1 MNSQTPCTAN
11 RFFATIFIGS
21 CLTLF
26 PCNAAAQ
33 GKLGIAKEVVEQLA
47 KKFSKEV
54 SEEGVE
60 KLTAKVQSVLARTGD
75 EGIEAIDTVGPR
87 AVNLLESS
95 GDEIASAAK
104 LLAKHGDEAIEVL
117 DSPVRRGLLATLG
130 DDAGEALVKHGVVAE
145 KVLSASGAPA
155 ARALTNLSSQN
166 ARRLVMLSDDAATAK
181 IASNPDVMGVLSRYG
196 DKAMDFIWRNKL
208 ALSTASVLAAF
219 IANPEPFLDGTLQLA
234 ETGLETIST
243 NVAKPIA
250 EKIGANTQWT
260 LVLIVAT
267 LCAAI
272 LFAWRSLRKPNKPP
286 AQSSN

>member
-1 MNSQTPCTAN
+1 MRPNTNTLPHLV
-11 RFFATIFIGS
+11 FAVVTGTCIAMAPS
-21 CLTLF
+21 Y
-26 PCNAAAQ
+26 AVAQ

-60 KLTAKVQSVLARTGD
+60 KLTARVQGVLARTGD
-75 EGIEAIDTVGPR
+75 EGIEAIEKVGPR

-145 KVLSASGAPA
+145 KVLASTGAPA

-181 IASNPDVMGVLSRYG
+181 LASNPEVMGVLTRYG

-234 ETGLETIST
+234 ETGLESIST

-260 LVLIVAT
+260 LVLLFAT
-267 LCAAI
+267 LCGAA
-272 LFAWRSLRKPNKPP
+272 LFAWRSLRKPTKPP
-286 AQSSN
+286 AQSST

>member
-1 MNSQTPCTAN
+1 MNLPTTYKKLRLLTA
-11 RFFATIFIGS
+11 ILICS

-26 PCNAAAQ
+26 PCNAVAQ

-54 SEEGVE
+54 SEEGLE

-75 EGIEAIDTVGPR
+75 EGIEAIEKVGPR
-87 AVNLLESS
+87 AVKLLESS

-130 DDAGEALVKHGVVAE
+130 DDAAEALVKHGVVAE
-145 KVLSASGAPA
+145 KILTASGAPA

-181 IASNPDVMGVLSRYG
+181 IASSPDVLGVLTRYG

-260 LVLIVAT
+260 LVLIFAT

-272 LFAWRSLRKPNKPP
+272 LLAWRFLRKPTKPSAP
-286 AQSSN
+286 SSN

>member
-1 MNSQTPCTAN
+1 MRPTTKTLGHLA
-11 RFFATIFIGS
+11 FALVTSLCI
-21 CLTLF
+21 TL
-26 PCNAAAQ
+26 PPSHAVAQ

-60 KLTAKVQSVLARTGD
+60 KLTARVQSVLARTGD
-75 EGIEAIDTVGPR
+75 EGIEAIEKVGPR

-95 GDEIASAAK
+95 GDEIAAAAK

-117 DSPVRRGLLATLG
+117 DSPIRRGLLATLG

-145 KVLSASGAPA
+145 KVLSTAGAPA

-181 IASNPDVMGVLSRYG
+181 LASNPDVMGVLTRYG

-219 IANPEPFLDGTLQLA
+219 VANPEPFLDGTLQLA

-260 LVLIVAT
+260 LVLLFAT
-267 LCAAI
+267 LCAAT
-272 LFAWRSLRKPNKPP
+272 LFAWRSLRKPTKPP
-286 AQSSN
+286 TQSST